1 MPPSLVLVLSLLL
14 LAGVTAGCGPAPVG
28 SQGTPVV
35 AHGGPVQD
43 YVSLVDAL
51 RAQGATVEPAGEV
64 RHAFF
69 SPTGQLI
76 TVNGADVQVF
86 EYPDARAAEAAAAQI
101 APDGSA
107 VGTSMI
113 TWVGPPHFYHKEK
126 LLVLYVGEAAAT
138 RQALEAVLGA
148 QFAGR

>member
-14 LAGVTAGCGPAPVG
+14 LAGVAAGCGPAPVG
-28 SQGTPVV
+28 SQGAGVV

-64 RHAFF
+64 RQAFF
-69 SPTGQLI
+69 SVTGQLI
-76 TVNGADVQVF
+76 KVNGADVQVF
-86 EYPDARAAEAAAAQI
+86 EYADAPAAAAAAAQVS
-101 APDGSA
+101 PDGST

-113 TWVGPPHFYHKEK
+113 TWVAPPHFYQKEK
-126 LLVLYVGEAAAT
+126 LIVLYVGEEAAT

-148 QFAGR
+148 QVAGR